1 MAIKRVAVFTESGE
15 NEKILTKIFFSD
27 NVERSSKYLRK
38 KIFADVKAYIKKKAI
53 NQRSGGSILQDFKS
67 STFKTWNIM

>member
-1 MAIKRVAVFTESGE
+1 MVKRVGIFTESGQ

-38 KIFADVKAYIKKKAI
+38 KISTDVKAYIKKK
-53 NQRSGGSILQDFKS
+53 Q
-67 STFKTWNIM
+67 